1 MDPSP
6 FSPVMAQINLFNPLT
21 ADILVLLIV
30 FVLLIF
36 CSALVSAS
44 EVAYFAIDAGEKER
58 LKKENTPTSKRI
70 MLLLKEPKK
79 LLATILI
86 ANNFVNV
93 SIVAVST
100 FVMKYWVNS
109 NAFSSEIMIF
119 LIQVLAVTFIILLFG
134 EVIPKVYATK
144 NGLPLARFMSIPMNI
159 LSFLCTPL
167 SNILISST
175 QIIDKRIQKKPDHV
189 SVADLVQA
197 MSITEDV
204 AENAEDR
211 KILEGIVKFGN
222 TDVKQVM
229 IPRMD
234 VVSFNSKTSFK
245 ELKELIIEHKF
256 SRIPVYEH
264 TFDTIKGILY
274 IKDLLPYIH
283 LDDFNWKSLLRQPK
297 FVPEN
302 KKLDDLLHDFQ
313 NSKNHMAIV
322 VDEYGGTSGI
332 ITLEDILE
340 EIVGDITDEFDDE
353 DLVYSQLDDYNFVF
367 EGKTSLIDMYR
378 VLQIDGEDFEEEK
391 GESDTIAGFCIE
403 QAGKILRKHEKV
415 MFKNYTFTIEA
426 ADRRKVKQVKVTLH
440 ELPLTEKEN

>member
-1 MDPSP
+1 MT
-6 FSPVMAQINLFNPLT
+6 NLNIFLPIT
-21 ADILVLLIV
+21 SDIVILLVV
-30 FVLLIF
+30 FFVLIIF
-36 CSALVSAS
+36 SALISAS
-44 EVAYFAIDAGEKER
+44 EVAYFAIDAGEKQR
-58 LKKENTPTSKRI
+58 LRKENSASSLRI
-70 MLLLKEPKK
+70 LEILNEPKR

-86 ANNFVNV
+86 ANNFINV

-100 FVMKYWVNS
+100 FIMNDWIN
-109 NAFSSEIMIF
+109 NDAFSSEIAQFIV
-119 LIQVLAVTFIILLFG
+119 QVLAVTLLILLFG

-144 NGLPLARFMSIPMNI
+144 NGITIAKLMSIPINI
-159 LSFLCTPL
+159 ISFVFRPFSSLL
-167 SNILISST
+167 MSST

-204 AENAEDR
+204 AENEGDR
-211 KILEGIVKFGN
+211 KILEGIVKFGA

-234 VVSFNSKTSFK
+234 VVSFNNKISFA
-245 ELKELIIEHKF
+245 ELKALIIEHKF
-256 SRIPVYEH
+256 SRIPIYEH
-264 TFDTIKGILY
+264 TFDTVRGILY

-283 LDDFNWKSLLRQPK
+283 LDDFNWKSLLRTPK

-302 KKLDDLLHDFQ
+302 KKLDDLLSDFQ
-313 NSKNHMAIV
+313 NSKNHLAVV

-353 DLVYSQLDDYNFVF
+353 DLVYSQLDENNYIF

-378 VLQIDGEDFEEEK
+378 VLEIDGGDFEEEK

-415 MFKNYTFTIEA
+415 YFKHYIFTIEA
-426 ADRRKVKQVKVTLH
+426 ADRRKVKQVKVTIG
-440 ELPLTEKEN
+440 EIENTEVED

>member
-1 MDPSP
+1 
-6 FSPVMAQINLFNPLT
+6 
-21 ADILVLLIV
+21 VLI
-30 FVLLIF
+30 IF
-36 CSALVSAS
+36 SALISAS
-44 EVAYFAIDAGEKER
+44 EVAYFAIDAGEKQR
-58 LKKENTPTSKRI
+58 LRKENSASSLRI
-70 MLLLKEPKK
+70 LEILNEPKR

-86 ANNFVNV
+86 ANNFINV

-100 FVMKYWVNS
+100 FIMNDWIN
-109 NAFSSEIMIF
+109 NDAFSSEIAQFIV
-119 LIQVLAVTFIILLFG
+119 QVLAVTLLILLFG

-144 NGLPLARFMSIPMNI
+144 NGITIAKLMSIPINI
-159 LSFLCTPL
+159 ISFVFRPFSSLL
-167 SNILISST
+167 MSST

-204 AENAEDR
+204 AENEGDR
-211 KILEGIVKFGN
+211 KILEGIVKFGA

-234 VVSFNSKTSFK
+234 VVSFNNKISFA
-245 ELKELIIEHKF
+245 ELKALIIEHKF
-256 SRIPVYEH
+256 SRIPIYEH
-264 TFDTIKGILY
+264 TFDTVRGILY

-283 LDDFNWKSLLRQPK
+283 LDDFNWKSLLRTPK

-302 KKLDDLLHDFQ
+302 KKLDDLLSDFQ
-313 NSKNHMAIV
+313 NSKNHLAVV

-353 DLVYSQLDDYNFVF
+353 DLVYSQLDENNYIF

-378 VLQIDGEDFEEEK
+378 VLEIDGGDFEEEK

-415 MFKNYTFTIEA
+415 YFKHYIFTIEA
-426 ADRRKVKQVKVTLH
+426 ADRRKVKQVKVTIG
-440 ELPLTEKEN
+440 EIENTEVED

>member
-1 MDPSP
+1 LNPS
-6 FSPVMAQINLFNPLT
+6 SSSLLLAQLNIFLPLT
-21 ADILVLLIV
+21 ADIIVLLVV
-30 FVLLIF
+30 FILLIF

-44 EVAYFAIDAGEKER
+44 EVAYFAINAGEKER
-58 LKKENTPTSKRI
+58 LKKENTTTSKRI
-70 MLLLKEPKK
+70 ISLLDEPKK

-100 FVMKYWVNS
+100 FVMSYWINTS
-109 NAFSSEIMIF
+109 AFSSELMIF
-119 LIQVLAVTFIILLFG
+119 IIQVLVVTFIILLFG

-144 NGLPLARFMSIPMNI
+144 NGITLARFMSIPMNV
-159 LSFLCTPL
+159 LSFLCSPMSKL
-167 SNILISST
+167 LMSST
-175 QIIDKRIQKKPDHV
+175 HIIDRRIQKKPDQV

-204 AENAEDR
+204 AENEEDR

-234 VVSFNSKTSFK
+234 VVSFNSKIYFK

-264 TFDTIKGILY
+264 TFDTVKGILY

-283 LDDFNWKSLLRQPK
+283 LEDFNWKSLLRKPK

-313 NSKNHMAIV
+313 NTKNHLAIV
-322 VDEYGGTSGI
+322 VDEYGGTSGV

-353 DLVYSQLDDYNFVF
+353 DLVYSQLDDSNYVF

-378 VLQIDGEDFEEEK
+378 VLEIDGSAFEAEK

-415 MFKNYTFTIEA
+415 HFKNYIFTVEA
-426 ADRRKVKQVKVTLH
+426 ADRRKIKQVKVTICA
-440 ELPLTEKEN
+440 LPVIEED